1 MLGRRPAA
9 VKLRRWP
16 LTKAAGGATS
26 GVGMQSALTYAI
38 APAGP
43 ADAGALAR
51 VHVESWRET
60 YDGILP
66 RSYLERMSVGLHE
79 RQWRYRLMSTREAT
93 LAAEGHQGLV
103 GYVSAQ
109 RARGRAQRDE
119 AEIATLYLLK
129 SAQGRGLGRALFTA
143 GARVMAAR
151 GAGALVLW
159 VLRDNLKAR
168 GFYERL
174 GGLVDRAG
182 EEFVGGSVVPSV
194 RYRWPD
200 LKAWLAS

>member
-1 MLGRRPAA
+1 
-9 VKLRRWP
+9 
-16 LTKAAGGATS
+16 
-26 GVGMQSALTYAI
+26 MQRELTYAI

-60 YDGILP
+60 YGAILP
-66 RSYLERMSVGLHE
+66 RTYLDRMSVALHE
-79 RQWRYRLMSTREAT
+79 RQWRNRLMSTREAT
-93 LAAEGHQGLV
+93 LAAEGHRGLV

-109 RARGRAQRDE
+109 RARGRANRDE
-119 AEIATLYLLK
+119 AEIATLYVLK
-129 SAQGRGLGRALFTA
+129 SAQGSGLGRALFTA
-143 GARVMAAR
+143 AARVMAAR
-151 GAGALVLW
+151 GSTGLVLW
-159 VLRDNLKAR
+159 VLRDNTSAR

-182 EEFVGGSVVPSV
+182 EEFVGGAVVPSV

-200 LKAWLAS
+200 LKGWLTR

>member
-1 MLGRRPAA
+1 
-9 VKLRRWP
+9 
-16 LTKAAGGATS
+16 
-26 GVGMQSALTYAI
+26 MQRELTYAI

-43 ADAGALAR
+43 ADAAALAR
-51 VHVESWRET
+51 VHVKSWRET
-60 YDGILP
+60 YEGILP
-66 RSYLERMSVGLHE
+66 SAFLDRMSVALHE
-79 RQWRYRLMSTREAT
+79 RQWRHRLMSTREAT
-93 LAAEGHQGLV
+93 LAAEGHRGLV

-109 RARGRAQRDE
+109 RTRGRTQRDE
-119 AEIATLYLLK
+119 AEIATLYLLR
-129 SAQGRGLGRALFTA
+129 SAQGTGLGRALFIA

-159 VLRDNLKAR
+159 VLRDNLNAR

-174 GGLVDRAG
+174 GGVVDRAG

-200 LKAWLAS
+200 LKGWLVS